1 MLLFLN
7 LQYRYLSIWWKQK
20 TTEMWPFKTFCTCD
34 TFNYHSVWS
43 DRVSHSVSMLL
54 PVLLLPCFQCHY
66 LCIHKRKMIRS
77 SCFNKRLNERDMP
90 NRVLW
95 VLCCFWVLCSILLL
109 QHHWSSYL
117 RFWFWKKKMK
127 WNKTLQQLS
136 WNKLL
141 KSSVV
146 RVVFDFRARLKME
159 MPMPSMTFVKFM
171 KSWCQ
176 KNDSWL
182 TFLMPEVFCKL
193 ATRQNFPTRCIKVDV
208 SVFLKIG
215 KNKTLFMKHR
225 FCSFSSWT
233 LTVEFIKRKL
243 IHPSNFKD

>member
-117 RFWFWKKKMK
+117 RFWFWKKKWNETKLCNNSPETNSSSQVSWGLCLISGLDSK
-127 WNKTLQQLS
+127 WKCPCLQWHLWSS
-136 WNKLL
+136 WNHDAKRMIHDSPFWCLKCFANLL
-141 KSSVV
+141 LVK
-146 RVVFDFRARLKME
+146 
-159 MPMPSMTFVKFM
+159 TFPH
-171 KSWCQ
+171 
-176 KNDSWL
+176 D
-182 TFLMPEVFCKL
+182 
-193 ATRQNFPTRCIKVDV
+193 A
-208 SVFLKIG
+208 
-215 KNKTLFMKHR
+215 
-225 FCSFSSWT
+225 
-233 LTVEFIKRKL
+233 
-243 IHPSNFKD
+243 